1 VAVQRSVA
9 GWFRPAEAIRFSASP
24 ASSLTRRFGSLSA
37 WASAG
42 TAGFAAGPKAPSTTA
57 LRLVEERPHPLTTVN
72 ALWFNAWVHY
82 QRGDGDTAA
91 AIAAAVI
98 AMAAQHGL
106 TGWPDA
112 ALPLTHGGAGRRLD
126 TPTLAELQ
134 RRLVSAWTG
143 GAVWRQVFCLCALA
157 EIHAKAG
164 RVEEALGALG
174 SIPPEAR
181 QVFYA
186 PEIHRIEGELLLR
199 RAPTPTDEAE
209 RHFRTAIDLARARA
223 EKSFE
228 LRAATSLARVW
239 RRGNRH
245 EDARRLLAGVYGWFT
260 EGFATADL
268 RDARNL
274 LDELS
279 GAAPNP

>member
-1 VAVQRSVA
+1 MS
-9 GWFRPAEAIRFSASP
+9 
-24 ASSLTRRFGSLSA
+24 
-37 WASAG
+37 
-42 TAGFAAGPKAPSTTA
+42 
-57 LRLVEERPHPLTTVN
+57 
-72 ALWFNAWVHY
+72 
-82 QRGDGDTAA
+82 
-91 AIAAAVI
+91 
-98 AMAAQHGL
+98 AQHGF

-112 ALPLTHGGAGRRLD
+112 ALPLTHGGADRRLD
-126 TPTLAELQ
+126 TPMLAELQ

-143 GAVWRQVFCLCALA
+143 GAVWRQVFCLCVLA
-157 EIHAKAG
+157 EIHAEGG

-181 QVFYA
+181 GAFYA
-186 PEIHRIEGELLLR
+186 PEIHRIEGEVLLR
-199 RAPTPTDEAE
+199 RAPTATDEAE

-223 EKSFE
+223 EKSLE

-279 GAAPNP
+279 